1 MSHIDMTRA
10 TPSSRIT
17 RYWVVG
23 FPSILLAVF
32 LMWLVSLPLWISV
45 GFAIAWKEWLWAR
58 NLQYLAAFVFA
69 AIQLIYLPTALGWLA
84 CEIMPK
90 IFGQANTA
98 SRMGTRIGELSK
110 DLSSRSRT
118 SNPLFK
124 KPGDPAIEPQR

>member
-1 MSHIDMTRA
+1 MSHIDMT
-10 TPSSRIT
+10 SSTLSNRIT

-23 FPSILLAVF
+23 FPTILLAVF
-32 LMWLVSLPLWISV
+32 LMGLVSLPLWIPV

-84 CEIMPK
+84 CEVMPK

-98 SRMGTRIGELSK
+98 SRIGARIGEQA
-110 DLSSRSRT
+110 DAADSR
-118 SNPLFK
+118 
-124 KPGDPAIEPQR
+124 